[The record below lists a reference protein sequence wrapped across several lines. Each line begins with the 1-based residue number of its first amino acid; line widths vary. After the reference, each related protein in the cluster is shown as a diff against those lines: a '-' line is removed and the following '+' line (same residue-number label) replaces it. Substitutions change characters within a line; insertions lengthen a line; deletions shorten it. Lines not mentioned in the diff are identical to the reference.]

1 MGTAKKSST
10 NKRGHAAYG
19 SGGPEK
25 ERDAATR
32 IWVEVPM
39 RDLLRDLPC
48 FGHRYNAPKQ
58 RGLGETGKM
67 SPSPFA
73 SRPTSLPHLGLA
85 SI

>member
-1 MGTAKKSST
+1 MAELVGEPLQSFGGGAVHDGYRQKVKHEQA
-10 NKRGHAAYG
+10 GQAAYG

-25 ERDAATR
+25 ERDAAAR

-58 RGLGETGKM
+58 RGLGKTG
-67 SPSPFA
+67 
-73 SRPTSLPHLGLA
+73 
-85 SI
+85 